1 LKNLGSSS
9 ILKFKTIESFFKR
22 KQVGAPEINLPLNFN
37 AETSNL
43 KERHFKSQ
51 RVEVEEHHYESL
63 IVEAQEIPFKSTT
76 LNVNE
81 VDAFFVER
89 DLGKRPPMWDYQI
102 N

>member
-1 LKNLGSSS
+1 
-9 ILKFKTIESFFKR
+9 
-22 KQVGAPEINLPLNFN
+22 LNFN